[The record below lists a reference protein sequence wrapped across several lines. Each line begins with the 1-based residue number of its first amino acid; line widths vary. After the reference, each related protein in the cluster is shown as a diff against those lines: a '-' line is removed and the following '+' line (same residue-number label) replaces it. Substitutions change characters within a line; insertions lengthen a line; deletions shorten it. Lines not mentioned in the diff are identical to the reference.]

1 MNNSEQVDPLTWI
14 SAERQVATDFV
25 TAQSEANID
34 LNGSIAEFKKEI
46 EEETSVEAKFTDELA
61 LLKGMVN
68 PIAIA
73 QTLTMLTN
81 EGSSIDDAFLRLQS
95 NIIKNNES
103 AKFIVQD
110 IASSVENVSELNKT
124 RIDIGNKITNYKNII
139 GTFRNF
145 RRQK

>member
-103 AKFIVQD
+103 AKIIVQD

>member
-1 MNNSEQVDPLTWI
+1 MVQLPSSKNRSRKKQA
-14 SAERQVATDFV
+14 SK
-25 TAQSEANID
+25 
-34 LNGSIAEFKKEI
+34 LN
-46 EEETSVEAKFTDELA
+46 LQ

-73 QTLTMLTN
+73 QTLTLLTN

-103 AKFIVQD
+103 AKIIVQD

-124 RIDIGNKITNYKNII
+124 RIDIGNKITNYIS
-139 GTFRNF
+139 
-145 RRQK
+145 QCP